1 MNVFRV
7 EEMYHHWGVAQHGR
21 GVTQNNDKAQCND
34 ILGRLEAEP
43 SNNMISCIN
52 FVYVSMDIIL
62 FHQYTYSYI
71 YF

>member
-7 EEMYHHWGVAQHGR
+7 EEMYHHWGIAQHGR

-52 FVYVSMDIIL
+52 FVYV
-62 FHQYTYSYI
+62 
-71 YF
+71 